1 MTNEEIKTIIDRW
14 RPEYDKFR
22 QHGTLKLG
30 AQGLNELN
38 QVHAVLFGR
47 SVDLACGN
55 CVIEMAMN
63 IYRHGKAN

>member
-14 RPEYDKFR
+14 RPEYEKFK

-30 AQGLNELN
+30 GQGMNELN
-38 QVHAVLFGR
+38 SVHVALFGTNVNL
-47 SVDLACGN
+47 SCSN

-63 IYRHGKAN
+63 IYRHGS